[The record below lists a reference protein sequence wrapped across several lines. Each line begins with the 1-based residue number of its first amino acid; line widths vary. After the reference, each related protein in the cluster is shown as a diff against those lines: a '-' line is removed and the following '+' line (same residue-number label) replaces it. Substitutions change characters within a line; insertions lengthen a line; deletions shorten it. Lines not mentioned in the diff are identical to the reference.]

1 MREQLLARL
10 LDSSVQEEWAREK
23 AREMRLS
30 IAGEKWTIA
39 LIRYNGGE
47 VASRERE
54 LLPHMVRQRAEKEL
68 PRYCPVICFLYQ
80 DYVAVLATL
89 DQQQDMLQL
98 INGMR
103 QICLSAQRFLQLE
116 LAVGIGST
124 CTALSQLRR
133 SAMEARNA
141 LDYQT
146 MVGEEPVVYI
156 GDIEPQTT
164 EASAL
169 EGYSFRELLA
179 AMRLEDND
187 QIEETVRNFLSV
199 LRAKKMPVSQYR
211 LSVMELATELLRV
224 IKTYELEDTDDLS
237 QQLVELT
244 LLKNLNSP
252 WVFESRLIQLC
263 QQISRSIAQISLPHV
278 QNLFDDP
285 DCRYRWVVSLSRA
298 VELTENGQVGQGV
311 LLLDINFS
319 GIEQIFNN
327 AGYGDS
333 GYAYLVGE
341 DGEMIYHPRQQLVY
355 SDLFEE
361 DSLAYVGEEDG
372 NYIGKVSGQDSV
384 ITVKTVGYTGWKI
397 VRVAPV
403 GIYSDDV
410 LFIQLAGLI
419 GVVCLAILIILV
431 NQSVSSQIARP
442 VEQLQK
448 SVEKLENGDLDAEI
462 AIGGSYEIQRLG
474 RTVQS
479 MAQEM
484 KNLMADVVKE
494 QESKHKSEL
503 DALQHQINP
512 HFLYNT
518 LSSIVWMIEKG
529 RAEESVNMIGA
540 LSRLFR
546 ISLSKGRTIIR
557 VGDELEHAKSYLTI
571 QKVRYK
577 NKFTVTFDTDPE
589 VLELSTV
596 TALGWNTSIRNGRR
610 SRTKGQCS
618 PWRYWRCTTWAS
630 PMRRK
635 TCPFYPR

>member
-1 MREQLLARL
+1 MGRVKQVLTHWLEGFRSKNIQY
-10 LDSSVQEEWAREK
+10 
-23 AREMRLS
+23 
-30 IAGEKWTIA
+30 TIA
-39 LIRYNGGE
+39 LAFTGITL
-47 VASRERE
+47 VA
-54 LLPHMVRQRAEKEL
+54 M
-68 PRYCPVICFLYQ
+68 
-80 DYVAVLATL
+80 TL
-89 DQQQDMLQL
+89 
-98 INGMR
+98 
-103 QICLSAQRFLQLE
+103 
-116 LAVGIGST
+116 VGIVLYTGFFSSAET
-124 CTALSQLRR
+124 MMKENNTRLVEQIGLNLDMYLKNMMRVSETA
-133 SAMEARNA
+133 
-141 LDYQT
+141 Y
-146 MVGEEPVVYI
+146 Y
-156 GDIEPQTT
+156 
-164 EASAL
+164 
-169 EGYSFRELLA
+169 
-179 AMRLEDND
+179 
-187 QIEETVRNFLSV
+187 
-199 LRAKKMPVSQYR
+199 
-211 LSVMELATELLRV
+211 RV
-224 IKTYELEDTDDLS
+224 IKKHDLAVDDIGEQIELLYDANKDL
-237 QQLVELT
+237 LVSIVILDPEGNVLT
-244 LLKNLNSP
+244 SAPAAK
-252 WVFESRLIQLC
+252 EKEA
-263 QQISRSIAQISLPHV
+263 RSAKDQAWFREALDKIENFHFSLPHV

-298 VELTENGQVGQGV
+298 VELTENGQVGQGA

-484 KNLMADVVKE
+484 KKLMADVVKE

-596 TALGWNTSIRNGRR
+596 KLIIQPLLENAIYHGMEFMDGDGEITVRSQIRDGQLYIAVQDNGDGMPPDLCAKLLDPNAKVTQGKSGSRGSGLGMRNVHERIHLAFGAEYGLSIRSKLGWGTVVEAHLPCIPYDEENGG
-610 SRTKGQCS
+610 T
-618 PWRYWRCTTWAS
+618 
-630 PMRRK
+630 
-635 TCPFYPR
+635 

>member
-1 MREQLLARL
+1 MGRVKQVLTHWLEGFRSKNIQY
-10 LDSSVQEEWAREK
+10 
-23 AREMRLS
+23 
-30 IAGEKWTIA
+30 TIA
-39 LIRYNGGE
+39 LAFTGITL
-47 VASRERE
+47 VA
-54 LLPHMVRQRAEKEL
+54 M
-68 PRYCPVICFLYQ
+68 
-80 DYVAVLATL
+80 TL
-89 DQQQDMLQL
+89 
-98 INGMR
+98 
-103 QICLSAQRFLQLE
+103 
-116 LAVGIGST
+116 VGIVLYTGFFSSAET
-124 CTALSQLRR
+124 MMKENNTRLVEQIGLNLDMYLKNMMRVSETA
-133 SAMEARNA
+133 
-141 LDYQT
+141 Y
-146 MVGEEPVVYI
+146 Y
-156 GDIEPQTT
+156 
-164 EASAL
+164 
-169 EGYSFRELLA
+169 
-179 AMRLEDND
+179 
-187 QIEETVRNFLSV
+187 
-199 LRAKKMPVSQYR
+199 
-211 LSVMELATELLRV
+211 RV
-224 IKTYELEDTDDLS
+224 IKKHDLAVDDIGEQIELLYDANKDL
-237 QQLVELT
+237 LVSIVILDPEGNVLT
-244 LLKNLNSP
+244 SAPAAK
-252 WVFESRLIQLC
+252 EKE
-263 QQISRSIAQISLPHV
+263 AQTAKDQAWFREALDKIENFHFSLPHV

-372 NYIGKVSGQDSV
+372 NYIGKVNGQDSV

-431 NQSVSSQIARP
+431 NQSVSTQIARP

-484 KNLMADVVKE
+484 KKLMADVVKE

-589 VLELSTV
+589 VLELSMV

-618 PWRYWRCTTWAS
+618 PRRHWRCTTWAS

-635 TCPFYPR
+635 TCSFCPR

>member
-1 MREQLLARL
+1 MGRVKQVLTHWLEGFRSKNIQY
-10 LDSSVQEEWAREK
+10 
-23 AREMRLS
+23 
-30 IAGEKWTIA
+30 TIA
-39 LIRYNGGE
+39 LAFTGITL
-47 VASRERE
+47 VA
-54 LLPHMVRQRAEKEL
+54 M
-68 PRYCPVICFLYQ
+68 
-80 DYVAVLATL
+80 TL
-89 DQQQDMLQL
+89 
-98 INGMR
+98 
-103 QICLSAQRFLQLE
+103 
-116 LAVGIGST
+116 VGIVLYTGFFSSAET
-124 CTALSQLRR
+124 MMKENNTRLVEQIGLNLDMYLKNMMRVSETA
-133 SAMEARNA
+133 
-141 LDYQT
+141 Y
-146 MVGEEPVVYI
+146 Y
-156 GDIEPQTT
+156 
-164 EASAL
+164 
-169 EGYSFRELLA
+169 
-179 AMRLEDND
+179 
-187 QIEETVRNFLSV
+187 
-199 LRAKKMPVSQYR
+199 
-211 LSVMELATELLRV
+211 RV
-224 IKTYELEDTDDLS
+224 IKKHDLAVDDIGEQIELLYDANKDL
-237 QQLVELT
+237 LVSIVILDPEGNVLT
-244 LLKNLNSP
+244 SAPAAK
-252 WVFESRLIQLC
+252 EKEA
-263 QQISRSIAQISLPHV
+263 RSAKDQAWFREALDKIENFHFSLPHV

-484 KNLMADVVKE
+484 KKLMADVVKE

-596 TALGWNTSIRNGRR
+596 KLIIQPLLENAIYHGMEFMDGDGEITVRSQIRDGQLYIAVQDNGDGMPPDLCAKLLDPNAKVTQGKSGSRGSGLGMRNVHERIRLAFGAEYGLSIRSKLGWGTVVEAHLPCIPYDDENGG
-610 SRTKGQCS
+610 T
-618 PWRYWRCTTWAS
+618 
-630 PMRRK
+630 
-635 TCPFYPR
+635 

>member
-1 MREQLLARL
+1 M
-10 LDSSVQEEWAREK
+10 
-23 AREMRLS
+23 
-30 IAGEKWTIA
+30 
-39 LIRYNGGE
+39 N
-47 VASRERE
+47 
-54 LLPHMVRQRAEKEL
+54 
-68 PRYCPVICFLYQ
+68 C
-80 DYVAVLATL
+80 
-89 DQQQDMLQL
+89 
-98 INGMR
+98 
-103 QICLSAQRFLQLE
+103 
-116 LAVGIGST
+116 
-124 CTALSQLRR
+124 
-133 SAMEARNA
+133 
-141 LDYQT
+141 
-146 MVGEEPVVYI
+146 
-156 GDIEPQTT
+156 
-164 EASAL
+164 
-169 EGYSFRELLA
+169 
-179 AMRLEDND
+179 
-187 QIEETVRNFLSV
+187 
-199 LRAKKMPVSQYR
+199 
-211 LSVMELATELLRV
+211 
-224 IKTYELEDTDDLS
+224 
-237 QQLVELT
+237 
-244 LLKNLNSP
+244 
-252 WVFESRLIQLC
+252 
-263 QQISRSIAQISLPHV
+263 
-278 QNLFDDP
+278 
-285 DCRYRWVVSLSRA
+285 RA

-484 KNLMADVVKE
+484 KKLMAD
-494 QESKHKSEL
+494 
-503 DALQHQINP
+503 
-512 HFLYNT
+512 
-518 LSSIVWMIEKG
+518 
-529 RAEESVNMIGA
+529 
-540 LSRLFR
+540 
-546 ISLSKGRTIIR
+546 
-557 VGDELEHAKSYLTI
+557 
-571 QKVRYK
+571 KVRYK

-589 VLELSTV
+589 VLELSMV

-635 TCPFYPR
+635 TCPFSPR

>member
-1 MREQLLARL
+1 MGRVKQLFAHWLEGYR
-10 LDSSVQEEWAREK
+10 SKNIQY
-23 AREMRLS
+23 
-30 IAGEKWTIA
+30 TIA
-39 LIRYNGGE
+39 LAFTGITL
-47 VASRERE
+47 VA
-54 LLPHMVRQRAEKEL
+54 MVLVGVVLYTGFFSSAETMMKESNTRVVEQIGL
-68 PRYCPVICFLYQ
+68 N
-80 DYVAVLATL
+80 L
-89 DQQQDMLQL
+89 DMYLK
-98 INGMR
+98 NMMR
-103 QICLSAQRFLQLE
+103 VSE
-116 LAVGIGST
+116 
-124 CTALSQLRR
+124 TA
-133 SAMEARNA
+133 
-141 LDYQT
+141 Y
-146 MVGEEPVVYI
+146 Y
-156 GDIEPQTT
+156 
-164 EASAL
+164 
-169 EGYSFRELLA
+169 
-179 AMRLEDND
+179 
-187 QIEETVRNFLSV
+187 
-199 LRAKKMPVSQYR
+199 
-211 LSVMELATELLRV
+211 RV
-224 IKTYELEDTDDLS
+224 IKKHDFAVENVSEQMELLYDANKDL
-237 QQLVELT
+237 LVSLVILDPQGNVLGSAPAAKE
-244 LLKNLNSP
+244 KEP
-252 WVFESRLIQLC
+252 R
-263 QQISRSIAQISLPHV
+263 IAKDQEWFREALEKIENFHFSLPHV

-311 LLLDINFS
+311 LLVDINFS

-341 DGEMIYHPRQQLVY
+341 DGEIIYHPRQQLVY

-361 DSLAYVGEEDG
+361 DSLSYVGGEDG
-372 NYIGKVSGQDSV
+372 NYIGMVSGQSSV

-431 NQSVSSQIARP
+431 NQAVSSQIARP
-442 VEQLQK
+442 VEQLQE
-448 SVEKLENGDLDAEI
+448 SVEQLENGDLDAKI
-462 AIGGSYEIQRLG
+462 AIGGSYEIRQLG

-479 MAQEM
+479 MAREM
-484 KNLMADVVKE
+484 KKLMADVVKE

-529 RAEESVNMIGA
+529 RAEESVNMISA

-557 VGDELEHAKSYLTI
+557 VGDELEHAKSYVTI

-589 VLELSTV
+589 TVELSTV
-596 TALGWNTSIRNGRR
+596 KLIVQPLVENAIYHGMELMDGDGEIIVRSQLRDGDLYLSVQDNGDGMPPDLCAKLLDPGAEVKQGKSGSRGSGLGLRNVHERIRLAFGPEYGLSIRSKLGWGTVVEAHLPSIPYEEENGG
-610 SRTKGQCS
+610 T
-618 PWRYWRCTTWAS
+618 
-630 PMRRK
+630 
-635 TCPFYPR
+635 

>member
-1 MREQLLARL
+1 MGRVKQVLTHWLEGFRSKNIQY
-10 LDSSVQEEWAREK
+10 
-23 AREMRLS
+23 
-30 IAGEKWTIA
+30 TIA
-39 LIRYNGGE
+39 LAFTGITL
-47 VASRERE
+47 VA
-54 LLPHMVRQRAEKEL
+54 M
-68 PRYCPVICFLYQ
+68 
-80 DYVAVLATL
+80 TL
-89 DQQQDMLQL
+89 
-98 INGMR
+98 
-103 QICLSAQRFLQLE
+103 
-116 LAVGIGST
+116 VGIVLYTGFFSSAET
-124 CTALSQLRR
+124 MMKENNTRLVEQIGLNLDMYLKNMMRVSETA
-133 SAMEARNA
+133 
-141 LDYQT
+141 Y
-146 MVGEEPVVYI
+146 Y
-156 GDIEPQTT
+156 
-164 EASAL
+164 
-169 EGYSFRELLA
+169 
-179 AMRLEDND
+179 
-187 QIEETVRNFLSV
+187 
-199 LRAKKMPVSQYR
+199 
-211 LSVMELATELLRV
+211 RV
-224 IKTYELEDTDDLS
+224 IKKHDLAVDDIGEQIELLYDANKDL
-237 QQLVELT
+237 LVSIVILDPEGNVLT
-244 LLKNLNSP
+244 SAPAAK
-252 WVFESRLIQLC
+252 EKE
-263 QQISRSIAQISLPHV
+263 AQTAKDQAWFREALDKIENFHFSLPHV

-484 KNLMADVVKE
+484 KNLMAD
-494 QESKHKSEL
+494 
-503 DALQHQINP
+503 
-512 HFLYNT
+512 
-518 LSSIVWMIEKG
+518 
-529 RAEESVNMIGA
+529 
-540 LSRLFR
+540 
-546 ISLSKGRTIIR
+546 
-557 VGDELEHAKSYLTI
+557 
-571 QKVRYK
+571 KVRYK

-589 VLELSTV
+589 VLELSAV
-596 TALGWNTSIRNGRR
+596 TALGWNTSIRTGRR

-635 TCPFYPR
+635 TCPFSPR

>member
-1 MREQLLARL
+1 MGRVKQVLTHWLEGFRSKNIQY
-10 LDSSVQEEWAREK
+10 
-23 AREMRLS
+23 
-30 IAGEKWTIA
+30 TIA
-39 LIRYNGGE
+39 LAFTGITL
-47 VASRERE
+47 VA
-54 LLPHMVRQRAEKEL
+54 M
-68 PRYCPVICFLYQ
+68 
-80 DYVAVLATL
+80 TL
-89 DQQQDMLQL
+89 
-98 INGMR
+98 
-103 QICLSAQRFLQLE
+103 
-116 LAVGIGST
+116 VGIVLYTGFFSSAET
-124 CTALSQLRR
+124 MMKENNTRLVEQIGLNLDMYLKNMMRVSETA
-133 SAMEARNA
+133 
-141 LDYQT
+141 Y
-146 MVGEEPVVYI
+146 Y
-156 GDIEPQTT
+156 
-164 EASAL
+164 
-169 EGYSFRELLA
+169 
-179 AMRLEDND
+179 
-187 QIEETVRNFLSV
+187 
-199 LRAKKMPVSQYR
+199 
-211 LSVMELATELLRV
+211 RV
-224 IKTYELEDTDDLS
+224 IKKHDLAVDDIGEQIELLYDANKDL
-237 QQLVELT
+237 LVSIVILDPEGNVLT
-244 LLKNLNSP
+244 SAPAAK
-252 WVFESRLIQLC
+252 EKE
-263 QQISRSIAQISLPHV
+263 AQTAKDQAWFREALDKIENFHFSLPHV

-372 NYIGKVSGQDSV
+372 NYIGKVNGQDSV

-442 VEQLQK
+442 VEELQK

-596 TALGWNTSIRNGRR
+596 KLIIQPLLENAIYHGMEFMDGDGEITVRSQIRDGQLYIAVQDNGDGMPPDLCAKLLDPNAKVTQGKSGSRGSGLGMRNVHERIRLAFGAEYGLSIRSKLGWGTVVEAHLPCIPYDEENGG
-610 SRTKGQCS
+610 T
-618 PWRYWRCTTWAS
+618 
-630 PMRRK
+630 
-635 TCPFYPR
+635 

>member
-1 MREQLLARL
+1 MGR
-10 LDSSVQEEWAREK
+10 VK
-23 AREMRLS
+23 HVLS
-30 IAGEKWTIA
+30 HWLEGYRSKNIQYTIA
-39 LIRYNGGE
+39 LAFTGITL
-47 VASRERE
+47 VAMMLVGVVLYTGFFSSAETMMKENNTRLVEQIGMNLDMYLKNMMRVSETAYYRVIKKHDLAVDDIEEQIE
-54 LLPHMVRQRAEKEL
+54 LLYDANRDLLVSIVILDPEGNVLDSAPVAKEK
-68 PRYCPVICFLYQ
+68 
-80 DYVAVLATL
+80 
-89 DQQQDMLQL
+89 
-98 INGMR
+98 
-103 QICLSAQRFLQLE
+103 
-116 LAVGIGST
+116 
-124 CTALSQLRR
+124 
-133 SAMEARNA
+133 
-141 LDYQT
+141 
-146 MVGEEPVVYI
+146 
-156 GDIEPQTT
+156 EPQTAKNQ
-164 EASAL
+164 EW
-169 EGYSFRELLA
+169 FREAL
-179 AMRLEDND
+179 DK
-187 QIEETVRNFLSV
+187 IENFH
-199 LRAKKMPVSQYR
+199 
-211 LSVMELATELLRV
+211 
-224 IKTYELEDTDDLS
+224 
-237 QQLVELT
+237 
-244 LLKNLNSP
+244 
-252 WVFESRLIQLC
+252 F
-263 QQISRSIAQISLPHV
+263 SLPHV

-311 LLLDINFS
+311 LLVDINFS

-361 DSLAYVGEEDG
+361 DSLSYVGGEDG
-372 NYIGKVSGQDSV
+372 NYIGKVNGQNSV
-384 ITVKTVGYTGWKI
+384 VTVKTVGYTGWKI
-397 VRVAPV
+397 VRVAPI

-448 SVEKLENGDLDAEI
+448 SVEKLEDGDLDAEI
-462 AIGGSYEIQRLG
+462 AIGGSYEIQQLG

-479 MAQEM
+479 MAKEM
-484 KNLMADVVKE
+484 KKLMADVVKE

-529 RAEESVNMIGA
+529 RAEESVNMISA

-557 VGDELEHAKSYLTI
+557 VGDELEHAKSYVTI

-589 VLELSTV
+589 TLELSTV
-596 TALGWNTSIRNGRR
+596 KLIIQPLLENAIYHGMELMDGDGEITVRSELRDGELYLSVQDNGDGMPPDLCAKLLDPNANVKQGKSGSRGSGLGLRNVHERIRLAFGPEYGLSIRSKLGWGTVVEAHLPCIPYDEENG
-610 SRTKGQCS
+610 GN
-618 PWRYWRCTTWAS
+618 
-630 PMRRK
+630 
-635 TCPFYPR
+635 

>member
-1 MREQLLARL
+1 MGRVKQVLTHWLEGFRSKNIQY
-10 LDSSVQEEWAREK
+10 
-23 AREMRLS
+23 
-30 IAGEKWTIA
+30 TIA
-39 LIRYNGGE
+39 LAFTGITL
-47 VASRERE
+47 VA
-54 LLPHMVRQRAEKEL
+54 M
-68 PRYCPVICFLYQ
+68 
-80 DYVAVLATL
+80 TL
-89 DQQQDMLQL
+89 
-98 INGMR
+98 
-103 QICLSAQRFLQLE
+103 
-116 LAVGIGST
+116 VGIVLYTGFFSSAET
-124 CTALSQLRR
+124 MMKENNTRLVEQIGLNLDMYLKNMMRVSETA
-133 SAMEARNA
+133 
-141 LDYQT
+141 Y
-146 MVGEEPVVYI
+146 Y
-156 GDIEPQTT
+156 
-164 EASAL
+164 
-169 EGYSFRELLA
+169 
-179 AMRLEDND
+179 
-187 QIEETVRNFLSV
+187 
-199 LRAKKMPVSQYR
+199 
-211 LSVMELATELLRV
+211 RV
-224 IKTYELEDTDDLS
+224 IKKHDLAVDDIGEQIELLYDANKDL
-237 QQLVELT
+237 LV
-244 LLKNLNSP
+244 
-252 WVFESRLIQLC
+252 
-263 QQISRSIAQISLPHV
+263 SIVILDPEGNVVTSAPAAKKKEAQTAKDQAWFREALDKIENFHFSLPHV

-484 KNLMADVVKE
+484 KKLMADVVKE

-596 TALGWNTSIRNGRR
+596 KLIIQPLLENAIYHGMEFMDGDGEITVRSQIRDGQLYIAVQDNGDGMPPDLCAKLLDPNAKVTQGKSGSRGSGLGMRNVHERIRLAFGAEYGLSIRSKLGWGTVVEAHLPCIPYDEENGG
-610 SRTKGQCS
+610 T
-618 PWRYWRCTTWAS
+618 
-630 PMRRK
+630 
-635 TCPFYPR
+635 

>member
-1 MREQLLARL
+1 MGRVKQVLTHWLEGFRSKNIQY
-10 LDSSVQEEWAREK
+10 
-23 AREMRLS
+23 
-30 IAGEKWTIA
+30 TIA
-39 LIRYNGGE
+39 LAFTGITL
-47 VASRERE
+47 VA
-54 LLPHMVRQRAEKEL
+54 M
-68 PRYCPVICFLYQ
+68 
-80 DYVAVLATL
+80 TL
-89 DQQQDMLQL
+89 
-98 INGMR
+98 
-103 QICLSAQRFLQLE
+103 
-116 LAVGIGST
+116 VGIVLYTGFFSSAET
-124 CTALSQLRR
+124 MMKENNTRLVEQIGLNLDMYLKNMMRVSETA
-133 SAMEARNA
+133 
-141 LDYQT
+141 Y
-146 MVGEEPVVYI
+146 Y
-156 GDIEPQTT
+156 
-164 EASAL
+164 
-169 EGYSFRELLA
+169 
-179 AMRLEDND
+179 
-187 QIEETVRNFLSV
+187 
-199 LRAKKMPVSQYR
+199 
-211 LSVMELATELLRV
+211 RV
-224 IKTYELEDTDDLS
+224 IKKHDLAVDDIGEQIELLYDANKDL
-237 QQLVELT
+237 LVSIVILDPEGNVLT
-244 LLKNLNSP
+244 SAPAAK
-252 WVFESRLIQLC
+252 EKEA
-263 QQISRSIAQISLPHV
+263 RSAKDQAWFREALDKIENFHFSLPHV

-372 NYIGKVSGQDSV
+372 NYIGKVNGQDSV

-484 KNLMADVVKE
+484 KKLMADVVKE

-596 TALGWNTSIRNGRR
+596 KLIIQPLLENAIYHGMEFMDGDGEITVRSQIRDRQLYIAVQDNGDGMPPDLCAKLLDPNAKVTQGKSGSRGSGLGMRNVHERIRLAFGAEYGLSIRSKLGWGTVVEAHLPCIPYDEENGG
-610 SRTKGQCS
+610 T
-618 PWRYWRCTTWAS
+618 
-630 PMRRK
+630 
-635 TCPFYPR
+635 

>member
-1 MREQLLARL
+1 MGRVKQVLTHWLEGFRSKNIQY
-10 LDSSVQEEWAREK
+10 
-23 AREMRLS
+23 
-30 IAGEKWTIA
+30 TIA
-39 LIRYNGGE
+39 LAFTGITL
-47 VASRERE
+47 VA
-54 LLPHMVRQRAEKEL
+54 M
-68 PRYCPVICFLYQ
+68 
-80 DYVAVLATL
+80 
-89 DQQQDMLQL
+89 ML
-98 INGMR
+98 
-103 QICLSAQRFLQLE
+103 
-116 LAVGIGST
+116 VGIVLYTGFFSSAET
-124 CTALSQLRR
+124 MMKENNTRLVEQIGLNLDMYLKNMMRVSETA
-133 SAMEARNA
+133 
-141 LDYQT
+141 Y
-146 MVGEEPVVYI
+146 Y
-156 GDIEPQTT
+156 
-164 EASAL
+164 
-169 EGYSFRELLA
+169 
-179 AMRLEDND
+179 
-187 QIEETVRNFLSV
+187 
-199 LRAKKMPVSQYR
+199 
-211 LSVMELATELLRV
+211 RV
-224 IKTYELEDTDDLS
+224 IKKHDLAVDDIGEQIELLYDANKDL
-237 QQLVELT
+237 LVSIVILDPEGNVLT
-244 LLKNLNSP
+244 SAPAAK
-252 WVFESRLIQLC
+252 EKE
-263 QQISRSIAQISLPHV
+263 AQTAKDQAWFREALDKIENFHFSLPHV

-372 NYIGKVSGQDSV
+372 NYIGKVNGQDSV

-442 VEQLQK
+442 VEELQK
-448 SVEKLENGDLDAEI
+448 SVEKLENGDLDTEI

-484 KNLMADVVKE
+484 KKLMADVVKE

-529 RAEESVNMIGA
+529 RAEESVNMISA

-596 TALGWNTSIRNGRR
+596 KLIIQPLLENAIYHGMEFMDGDGEITVRSQIRDGQLYIAVQDNGDGMPPDLCAKLLDPNAKVTQGKSGSRGSGLGMCNVHERIRLAFGAEYGLSIRSKLGWGTVVEAHLPCIPYDEENGG
-610 SRTKGQCS
+610 T
-618 PWRYWRCTTWAS
+618 
-630 PMRRK
+630 
-635 TCPFYPR
+635 

>member
-1 MREQLLARL
+1 
-10 LDSSVQEEWAREK
+10 
-23 AREMRLS
+23 
-30 IAGEKWTIA
+30 
-39 LIRYNGGE
+39 
-47 VASRERE
+47 
-54 LLPHMVRQRAEKEL
+54 
-68 PRYCPVICFLYQ
+68 
-80 DYVAVLATL
+80 
-89 DQQQDMLQL
+89 
-98 INGMR
+98 
-103 QICLSAQRFLQLE
+103 
-116 LAVGIGST
+116 
-124 CTALSQLRR
+124 
-133 SAMEARNA
+133 
-141 LDYQT
+141 
-146 MVGEEPVVYI
+146 
-156 GDIEPQTT
+156 
-164 EASAL
+164 
-169 EGYSFRELLA
+169 
-179 AMRLEDND
+179 
-187 QIEETVRNFLSV
+187 
-199 LRAKKMPVSQYR
+199 
-211 LSVMELATELLRV
+211 
-224 IKTYELEDTDDLS
+224 
-237 QQLVELT
+237 
-244 LLKNLNSP
+244 
-252 WVFESRLIQLC
+252 
-263 QQISRSIAQISLPHV
+263 
-278 QNLFDDP
+278 
-285 DCRYRWVVSLSRA
+285 
-298 VELTENGQVGQGV
+298 
-311 LLLDINFS
+311 
-319 GIEQIFNN
+319 
-327 AGYGDS
+327 
-333 GYAYLVGE
+333 
-341 DGEMIYHPRQQLVY
+341 MIYHPRQQLVY

-372 NYIGKVSGQDSV
+372 NYIGKVNGQDSV

-462 AIGGSYEIQRLG
+462 AIGASYEIQRLG

-484 KNLMADVVKE
+484 KKLMADVVKE

-589 VLELSTV
+589 VLELSMV
-596 TALGWNTSIRNGRR
+596 TALEWNTSIRTGRR
-610 SRTKGQCS
+610 SRTKGQYS
-618 PWRYWRCTTWAS
+618 PLRHWRCT
-630 PMRRK
+630 M
-635 TCPFYPR
+635 

>member
-1 MREQLLARL
+1 MGR
-10 LDSSVQEEWAREK
+10 VK
-23 AREMRLS
+23 HVLS
-30 IAGEKWTIA
+30 HWLEGYRSKNIQYTIA
-39 LIRYNGGE
+39 LAFTGITL
-47 VASRERE
+47 VAMMLVGVVLYTGFFSS
-54 LLPHMVRQRAEKEL
+54 AETMMKENNTRL
-68 PRYCPVICFLYQ
+68 VEQIGMN
-80 DYVAVLATL
+80 L
-89 DQQQDMLQL
+89 DMYLK
-98 INGMR
+98 NMMR
-103 QICLSAQRFLQLE
+103 VSE
-116 LAVGIGST
+116 
-124 CTALSQLRR
+124 TA
-133 SAMEARNA
+133 
-141 LDYQT
+141 Y
-146 MVGEEPVVYI
+146 Y
-156 GDIEPQTT
+156 
-164 EASAL
+164 
-169 EGYSFRELLA
+169 
-179 AMRLEDND
+179 
-187 QIEETVRNFLSV
+187 
-199 LRAKKMPVSQYR
+199 
-211 LSVMELATELLRV
+211 RV
-224 IKTYELEDTDDLS
+224 IKKHDLAVDDIGEQIELLYDANRDL
-237 QQLVELT
+237 LVSIVILDPEGNVLDSAPVAKEKAPQT
-244 LLKNLNSP
+244 AKNQEWFREALDKIEN
-252 WVFESRLIQLC
+252 FHF
-263 QQISRSIAQISLPHV
+263 SLPHV

-311 LLLDINFS
+311 LLVDINFS

-361 DSLAYVGEEDG
+361 DSLSYVGGEDG
-372 NYIGKVSGQDSV
+372 NYIGKVNGQNSV
-384 ITVKTVGYTGWKI
+384 VTVKTVGYTGWKI
-397 VRVAPV
+397 VRVAPI

-448 SVEKLENGDLDAEI
+448 SVEKLEDGDLDAEI
-462 AIGGSYEIQRLG
+462 AIGGSYEIQQLG

-479 MAQEM
+479 MAKEM
-484 KNLMADVVKE
+484 KKLMADVVKE

-529 RAEESVNMIGA
+529 RAEESVNMISA

-557 VGDELEHAKSYLTI
+557 VGDELEHAKSYVTI

-577 NKFTVTFDTDPE
+577 NKFIVTFDTDPE
-589 VLELSTV
+589 TLELSTV
-596 TALGWNTSIRNGRR
+596 KLIIQPLLENAIYHGMELMDGDGEITVRSELRDGELYLSVQDNGDGMPPDLCAKLLDPNANVKQGKSGSRGSGLGLRNVHERIRLAFGPEYGLSIRSKLGWGTVVEAHLPCIPYDEENG
-610 SRTKGQCS
+610 GN
-618 PWRYWRCTTWAS
+618 
-630 PMRRK
+630 
-635 TCPFYPR
+635 

>member
-1 MREQLLARL
+1 MGRVKQVLTHWLEGFRSKNIQY
-10 LDSSVQEEWAREK
+10 
-23 AREMRLS
+23 
-30 IAGEKWTIA
+30 TIA
-39 LIRYNGGE
+39 LAFTGITL
-47 VASRERE
+47 VA
-54 LLPHMVRQRAEKEL
+54 M
-68 PRYCPVICFLYQ
+68 
-80 DYVAVLATL
+80 TL
-89 DQQQDMLQL
+89 
-98 INGMR
+98 
-103 QICLSAQRFLQLE
+103 
-116 LAVGIGST
+116 VGIVLYTGFFSSAET
-124 CTALSQLRR
+124 MMKENNTRLVEQIGLNLDMYLKNMMRVSETA
-133 SAMEARNA
+133 
-141 LDYQT
+141 Y
-146 MVGEEPVVYI
+146 Y
-156 GDIEPQTT
+156 
-164 EASAL
+164 
-169 EGYSFRELLA
+169 
-179 AMRLEDND
+179 
-187 QIEETVRNFLSV
+187 
-199 LRAKKMPVSQYR
+199 
-211 LSVMELATELLRV
+211 RV
-224 IKTYELEDTDDLS
+224 IKKHDLAVDDIGEQIELLYDANKDL
-237 QQLVELT
+237 LVSIVILDPEGNVLT
-244 LLKNLNSP
+244 SAPAAK
-252 WVFESRLIQLC
+252 EKE
-263 QQISRSIAQISLPHV
+263 AQTAKDQAWFREALDKIENFHFSLPHV

-484 KNLMADVVKE
+484 KKLMADVVKE

-596 TALGWNTSIRNGRR
+596 KLIIQPLLENAIYHGMEFMDGDGEITVCSQIRDGQLYIAVQDNGDGMPPDLCAKLLDPNAKVTQGKSGSRGSGLGMRNVHERIRLAFGAEYGLSIRSKLGWGTVVEAHLPCIPYDDENGG
-610 SRTKGQCS
+610 T
-618 PWRYWRCTTWAS
+618 
-630 PMRRK
+630 
-635 TCPFYPR
+635 

>member
-1 MREQLLARL
+1 MGRVKQVLTHWLEGFRSKNIQY
-10 LDSSVQEEWAREK
+10 
-23 AREMRLS
+23 
-30 IAGEKWTIA
+30 TIA
-39 LIRYNGGE
+39 LAFTGITL
-47 VASRERE
+47 VA
-54 LLPHMVRQRAEKEL
+54 M
-68 PRYCPVICFLYQ
+68 
-80 DYVAVLATL
+80 TL
-89 DQQQDMLQL
+89 
-98 INGMR
+98 
-103 QICLSAQRFLQLE
+103 
-116 LAVGIGST
+116 VGIVLYTGFFSSAET
-124 CTALSQLRR
+124 MMKENNTRLVEQIGLNLDMYLKNMMRVSETA
-133 SAMEARNA
+133 
-141 LDYQT
+141 Y
-146 MVGEEPVVYI
+146 Y
-156 GDIEPQTT
+156 
-164 EASAL
+164 
-169 EGYSFRELLA
+169 
-179 AMRLEDND
+179 
-187 QIEETVRNFLSV
+187 
-199 LRAKKMPVSQYR
+199 
-211 LSVMELATELLRV
+211 RV
-224 IKTYELEDTDDLS
+224 IKKHDLAVDDIGEQIELLYDANKDL
-237 QQLVELT
+237 LVSIVILDPEGNVLT
-244 LLKNLNSP
+244 SAPAAK
-252 WVFESRLIQLC
+252 EKE
-263 QQISRSIAQISLPHV
+263 AQTAKDQAWFREALDKIENFHFSLPHV

-372 NYIGKVSGQDSV
+372 NYIGKVNGQDSV

-442 VEQLQK
+442 VEELQK
-448 SVEKLENGDLDAEI
+448 SVEKLENGDLDTEI

-484 KNLMADVVKE
+484 KKLMAD
-494 QESKHKSEL
+494 
-503 DALQHQINP
+503 
-512 HFLYNT
+512 
-518 LSSIVWMIEKG
+518 
-529 RAEESVNMIGA
+529 
-540 LSRLFR
+540 
-546 ISLSKGRTIIR
+546 
-557 VGDELEHAKSYLTI
+557 
-571 QKVRYK
+571 KVRYK

-635 TCPFYPR
+635 TGAESPPWCPFWAASIRQIREKFWTRGERWYRSSGCAAVWPYKNRTASSSRGPCGTICSYQSTSGELLPSSWQTWPLPSPWNMPLRGMERICPPGSGRKFCSPGLC

>member
-1 MREQLLARL
+1 MGRAKQVLTHWLEGFRSKNIQY
-10 LDSSVQEEWAREK
+10 
-23 AREMRLS
+23 
-30 IAGEKWTIA
+30 TIA
-39 LIRYNGGE
+39 LAFTGITL
-47 VASRERE
+47 VAMMLVGVVLYTGFFSS
-54 LLPHMVRQRAEKEL
+54 AETMMKENNTRL
-68 PRYCPVICFLYQ
+68 VEQIGLN
-80 DYVAVLATL
+80 L
-89 DQQQDMLQL
+89 DMYLK
-98 INGMR
+98 NMMR
-103 QICLSAQRFLQLE
+103 VSE
-116 LAVGIGST
+116 
-124 CTALSQLRR
+124 TA
-133 SAMEARNA
+133 
-141 LDYQT
+141 Y
-146 MVGEEPVVYI
+146 Y
-156 GDIEPQTT
+156 
-164 EASAL
+164 
-169 EGYSFRELLA
+169 
-179 AMRLEDND
+179 
-187 QIEETVRNFLSV
+187 
-199 LRAKKMPVSQYR
+199 
-211 LSVMELATELLRV
+211 RV
-224 IKTYELEDTDDLS
+224 IKKHDLAVDDIGE
-237 QQLVELT
+237 QVELLYDANKD
-244 LLKNLNSP
+244 LL
-252 WVFESRLIQLC
+252 V
-263 QQISRSIAQISLPHV
+263 SIVILDPEGNVLTSAPAAKEKEAQIAKQQGWFQEALEKIENFHFSLPHV

-341 DGEMIYHPRQQLVY
+341 DGEIIYHPRQQLVY

-361 DSLAYVGEEDG
+361 DSLALAGEEDG
-372 NYIGKVSGQDSV
+372 NYIGKMNGRDSV
-384 ITVKTVGYTGWKI
+384 VTVKTVGYTGWKI
-397 VRVAPV
+397 IRVAPV

-484 KNLMADVVKE
+484 KKLMADVVKE

-596 TALGWNTSIRNGRR
+596 KLIIQPLLENAIYHGMEFMDGDGEITVCSQIRDGQLYLAVQDNGDGMPPDLCAKLLDPNAEVKQGKSGSRGSGLGLRNVHERIRLAFGAEYGLSIRSKLGWGTVVEAHLPCIPYEEGNGG
-610 SRTKGQCS
+610 T
-618 PWRYWRCTTWAS
+618 
-630 PMRRK
+630 
-635 TCPFYPR
+635 

>member
-1 MREQLLARL
+1 MGRVKQVLTHWLEGVRSKNIQY
-10 LDSSVQEEWAREK
+10 
-23 AREMRLS
+23 
-30 IAGEKWTIA
+30 TIA
-39 LIRYNGGE
+39 LAFTGITL
-47 VASRERE
+47 VA
-54 LLPHMVRQRAEKEL
+54 M
-68 PRYCPVICFLYQ
+68 
-80 DYVAVLATL
+80 TL
-89 DQQQDMLQL
+89 
-98 INGMR
+98 
-103 QICLSAQRFLQLE
+103 
-116 LAVGIGST
+116 VGIVLYTGFFSSAET
-124 CTALSQLRR
+124 MMKENNTRLVEQIGLNLDMYLKNMMRVSETA
-133 SAMEARNA
+133 
-141 LDYQT
+141 Y
-146 MVGEEPVVYI
+146 Y
-156 GDIEPQTT
+156 
-164 EASAL
+164 
-169 EGYSFRELLA
+169 
-179 AMRLEDND
+179 
-187 QIEETVRNFLSV
+187 
-199 LRAKKMPVSQYR
+199 
-211 LSVMELATELLRV
+211 RV
-224 IKTYELEDTDDLS
+224 IKKHDLAVDDIGEQIELLYDANKDL
-237 QQLVELT
+237 LVSIVILDPEGNVLT
-244 LLKNLNSP
+244 SAPAAK
-252 WVFESRLIQLC
+252 EKEA
-263 QQISRSIAQISLPHV
+263 RSAKDQAWFREALDKIENFHFSLPHV

-361 DSLAYVGEEDG
+361 DSLAFVGEEDG
-372 NYIGKVSGQDSV
+372 NYIRKVSGQDSV

-484 KNLMADVVKE
+484 KKLMADVVKE

-596 TALGWNTSIRNGRR
+596 KLIIQPLLENAIYHGMEFMDGDGEITVRSQIRDGQLYIAVQDNGDGMPPDLCAKLLDPNAKVTQGKSGSRGSGLGMRNVHERIRLAFGAEYGLSIRSKLGWGTVVEAHLPCIPYDEENGG
-610 SRTKGQCS
+610 T
-618 PWRYWRCTTWAS
+618 
-630 PMRRK
+630 
-635 TCPFYPR
+635 

>member
-1 MREQLLARL
+1 MG
-10 LDSSVQEEWAREK
+10 SVKQVLTHWLEGFRSK
-23 AREMRLS
+23 N
-30 IAGEKWTIA
+30 IQYTIA
-39 LIRYNGGE
+39 LAFTGITL
-47 VASRERE
+47 VA
-54 LLPHMVRQRAEKEL
+54 M
-68 PRYCPVICFLYQ
+68 
-80 DYVAVLATL
+80 TL
-89 DQQQDMLQL
+89 
-98 INGMR
+98 
-103 QICLSAQRFLQLE
+103 
-116 LAVGIGST
+116 VGIVLYTGFFSSAET
-124 CTALSQLRR
+124 MMKENNTRLVEQIGLNLDMYLKNMMRVSETA
-133 SAMEARNA
+133 
-141 LDYQT
+141 Y
-146 MVGEEPVVYI
+146 Y
-156 GDIEPQTT
+156 
-164 EASAL
+164 
-169 EGYSFRELLA
+169 
-179 AMRLEDND
+179 
-187 QIEETVRNFLSV
+187 
-199 LRAKKMPVSQYR
+199 
-211 LSVMELATELLRV
+211 RV
-224 IKTYELEDTDDLS
+224 IKKHDLAVDDIGEQIELLYDANKDL
-237 QQLVELT
+237 LVSIVILDPEGNVLT
-244 LLKNLNSP
+244 SAPAAK
-252 WVFESRLIQLC
+252 EKE
-263 QQISRSIAQISLPHV
+263 AQTAKDQAWFREALDKIENFHFSLPHV

-361 DSLAYVGEEDG
+361 YSLAYVGEEDG

-442 VEQLQK
+442 VEELQK

-484 KNLMADVVKE
+484 KKLMADVVKE

-596 TALGWNTSIRNGRR
+596 KLIIQPLLENAIYHGMEFMDGDGEITVRSQIRDGQLYIAVQDNGDGMPPDLCAKLLDPNAKVTQGKSGSRGSGLGMRNVHERIRLAFGAEYGLSIRSKLGWGTVVEAHLPCIPYDEENGG
-610 SRTKGQCS
+610 T
-618 PWRYWRCTTWAS
+618 
-630 PMRRK
+630 
-635 TCPFYPR
+635 

>member
-1 MREQLLARL
+1 MGRVKQVLTHWLEGVRSKNIQY
-10 LDSSVQEEWAREK
+10 
-23 AREMRLS
+23 
-30 IAGEKWTIA
+30 TIA
-39 LIRYNGGE
+39 LAFTGITL
-47 VASRERE
+47 VA
-54 LLPHMVRQRAEKEL
+54 M
-68 PRYCPVICFLYQ
+68 
-80 DYVAVLATL
+80 TL
-89 DQQQDMLQL
+89 
-98 INGMR
+98 
-103 QICLSAQRFLQLE
+103 
-116 LAVGIGST
+116 VGIVLYTGFFSSAET
-124 CTALSQLRR
+124 MMKENNTRLVEQIGLNLDMYLKNMMRVSETA
-133 SAMEARNA
+133 
-141 LDYQT
+141 Y
-146 MVGEEPVVYI
+146 Y
-156 GDIEPQTT
+156 
-164 EASAL
+164 
-169 EGYSFRELLA
+169 
-179 AMRLEDND
+179 
-187 QIEETVRNFLSV
+187 
-199 LRAKKMPVSQYR
+199 
-211 LSVMELATELLRV
+211 RV
-224 IKTYELEDTDDLS
+224 IKKHDLAVDDIGEQIELLYDANKDL
-237 QQLVELT
+237 LVSIVILDPEGNVLT
-244 LLKNLNSP
+244 SAPAAKEKETQTAKDQAWFREALDKIEN
-252 WVFESRLIQLC
+252 FHF
-263 QQISRSIAQISLPHV
+263 SLPHV

-361 DSLAYVGEEDG
+361 DSLAYVGKEDG

-442 VEQLQK
+442 VEELQK

-484 KNLMADVVKE
+484 KKLMADVVKE

-596 TALGWNTSIRNGRR
+596 KLIIQPLLENAIYHGMEFTDGDGEITVRSQIRDGQLYIAVQDNGDGMPQDLCAKLLDPNAKVTQGKSGSRGSGLGMRNVHERIRLAFGAEYGLSIRSKLGWGTVVEAHLPCIPYDEENGG
-610 SRTKGQCS
+610 T
-618 PWRYWRCTTWAS
+618 
-630 PMRRK
+630 
-635 TCPFYPR
+635 

>member
-1 MREQLLARL
+1 MGRAKQVLTHWMEGVRSKNIQY
-10 LDSSVQEEWAREK
+10 
-23 AREMRLS
+23 
-30 IAGEKWTIA
+30 TIA
-39 LIRYNGGE
+39 LAFTGITL
-47 VASRERE
+47 VAM
-54 LLPHMVRQRAEKEL
+54 LLVGVVLYTGFFSSAETMMKENNTRL
-68 PRYCPVICFLYQ
+68 VEQIGLN
-80 DYVAVLATL
+80 L
-89 DQQQDMLQL
+89 DMYLK
-98 INGMR
+98 NMMR
-103 QICLSAQRFLQLE
+103 VSE
-116 LAVGIGST
+116 
-124 CTALSQLRR
+124 TA
-133 SAMEARNA
+133 
-141 LDYQT
+141 Y
-146 MVGEEPVVYI
+146 Y
-156 GDIEPQTT
+156 
-164 EASAL
+164 
-169 EGYSFRELLA
+169 
-179 AMRLEDND
+179 
-187 QIEETVRNFLSV
+187 
-199 LRAKKMPVSQYR
+199 
-211 LSVMELATELLRV
+211 RV
-224 IKTYELEDTDDLS
+224 IKKHDLAVDDIGNQIELLYDANKDL
-237 QQLVELT
+237 LVSIVILDPEGNVLT
-244 LLKNLNSP
+244 SAPAAK
-252 WVFESRLIQLC
+252 EKE
-263 QQISRSIAQISLPHV
+263 AQIAKDQVWFREALDKIENFHFSLPHV

-361 DSLAYVGEEDG
+361 DSLAFVGEEDG
-372 NYIGKVSGQDSV
+372 NYIGKVNGQDSV

-431 NQSVSSQIARP
+431 NQSVSTQIARP
-442 VEQLQK
+442 VERLQK

-462 AIGGSYEIQRLG
+462 SIGGSYEIQRLG

-484 KNLMADVVKE
+484 KKLMADVVKE

-529 RAEESVNMIGA
+529 RAEESVNMISA

-557 VGDELEHAKSYLTI
+557 VGDELEHAKSYLTL

-596 TALGWNTSIRNGRR
+596 KLIIQPLLENAIYHGWSSWTGMER
-610 SRTKGQCS
+610 SPCAPKSGMD
-618 PWRYWRCTTWAS
+618 RCTLRCRTTGTACRRTCVPSCWT
-630 PMRRK
+630 PMRR
-635 TCPFYPR
+635 

>member
-1 MREQLLARL
+1 MGRVKQVLTHWLEGFRSKNIQY
-10 LDSSVQEEWAREK
+10 
-23 AREMRLS
+23 
-30 IAGEKWTIA
+30 TIA
-39 LIRYNGGE
+39 LAFTGITL
-47 VASRERE
+47 VA
-54 LLPHMVRQRAEKEL
+54 M
-68 PRYCPVICFLYQ
+68 
-80 DYVAVLATL
+80 TL
-89 DQQQDMLQL
+89 
-98 INGMR
+98 
-103 QICLSAQRFLQLE
+103 
-116 LAVGIGST
+116 VGIVLYTGFFSSAET
-124 CTALSQLRR
+124 MMKENNTRLVEQIGLNLDMYLKNMMRVSETA
-133 SAMEARNA
+133 
-141 LDYQT
+141 Y
-146 MVGEEPVVYI
+146 Y
-156 GDIEPQTT
+156 
-164 EASAL
+164 
-169 EGYSFRELLA
+169 
-179 AMRLEDND
+179 
-187 QIEETVRNFLSV
+187 
-199 LRAKKMPVSQYR
+199 
-211 LSVMELATELLRV
+211 RV
-224 IKTYELEDTDDLS
+224 IKKHDLAVDDIGEQIELLYDANKDL
-237 QQLVELT
+237 LVSIVILDPEGNVLT
-244 LLKNLNSP
+244 SAPAAK
-252 WVFESRLIQLC
+252 EKEA
-263 QQISRSIAQISLPHV
+263 RSAKDQAWFREALDKIENFHFSLPHV

-431 NQSVSSQIARP
+431 NQSVSTQIARP

-484 KNLMADVVKE
+484 KKLMADVVKE

-596 TALGWNTSIRNGRR
+596 KLIIQPLLENAIYHGMEFMDGDGEITVRSQIRDGQLYIAVQDNGDGMPPDLCAKLLDPNAKVTQGKSGSRGSGLGMRNVHERIRLAFGAEYGLSIRSKLGWGTVVEAHLPCIPYDEENGG
-610 SRTKGQCS
+610 T
-618 PWRYWRCTTWAS
+618 
-630 PMRRK
+630 
-635 TCPFYPR
+635 